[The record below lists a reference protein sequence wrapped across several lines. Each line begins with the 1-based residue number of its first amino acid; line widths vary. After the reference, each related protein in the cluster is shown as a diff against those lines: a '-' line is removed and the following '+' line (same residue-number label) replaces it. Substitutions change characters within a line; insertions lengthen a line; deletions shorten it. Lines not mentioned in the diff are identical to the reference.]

1 MRPGISLLLLIC
13 LLSITANSFS
23 DNPPANTIPV
33 IGLKANYEDIDTEF
47 FCLLSWHNYDGL
59 SRQYYQADSIL
70 AKVVLSGDTTGML
83 TVINPWNLTSVTN
96 WYSHM
101 FEMNTDSAYS
111 RPGWKGL
118 VYYIG
123 STAYTCNGDTVL
135 ANKSPSEMIAEMT
148 SVAEDL
154 ETLFNQDSHSVWF
167 YYGYDEAPA
176 IAQGEANVTS
186 DPAAHNLYT
195 TNSIQDLNM
204 GLLMLQTSNDVMHLS
219 IQLQETSDL
228 ASGTWTNAGDAVE
241 WQYPAA
247 DGKAF
252 FRIRSE

>member
-1 MRPGISLLLLIC
+1 MRSGYLLLIC
-13 LLSITANSFS
+13 LLSVTVISYS
-23 DNPPANTIPV
+23 DTPPANTIPV

-111 RPGWKGL
+111 RPGWKNL

-135 ANKSPSEMIAEMT
+135 AKKYPSEMITEMT
-148 SVAEDL
+148 NVAEDL
-154 ETLFNQDSHSVWF
+154 ETLFNQNSHSVWF
-167 YYGYDEAPA
+167 YYGRDEAPA
-176 IAQGEANVTS
+176 IQWNRMVTDS
-186 DPAAHNLYT
+186 IDHVYSEYDDYMPDMFTQAMDSVYRPDIDSTMKWQPTFETVDPRGVISWMNHY
-195 TNSIQDLNM
+195 IK
-204 GLLMLQTSNDVMHLS
+204 
-219 IQLQETSDL
+219 QEDSQREFCY
-228 ASGTWTNAGDAVE
+228 V
-241 WQYPAA
+241 
-247 DGKAF
+247 
-252 FRIRSE
+252 